1 MNIISQIISALI
13 SFFTQRQAQKT
24 MEKSMEQSNK
34 AMQEANERMKSAMIG
49 AQSSMSGVNQPNNN
63 FIRPQ
68 NQAMNHFSNPIPLN
82 NISNPLQAQNT
93 VVSPPIASQNNVIH
107 ASAIIQ
113 NFEKKERKIT
123 VNDIEYNQLEVDC
136 LIQEKDTIIDTFES
150 EIYSISPA
158 SSMHK
163 LEPNDTVRILYD
175 KKNPRRVCISGT
187 DKANN
192 TVEI

>member
-136 LIQEKDTIIDTFES
+136 LIQEKDGTNWPTKITAMVADNIM
-150 EIYSISPA
+150 
-158 SSMHK
+158 SSYFIGAV
-163 LEPNDTVRILYD
+163 LPVQYNSAD
-175 KKNPRRVCISGT
+175 KSKIAFLV
-187 DKANN
+187 
-192 TVEI
+192 